1 MTAAKKSICR
11 SVEAPTSR
19 EHSALCC
26 PLLASAG
33 PAHMWGTYIHA
44 SKTFIHRKYFSKTRY
59 GGSALILVIGRQ
71 SQAEL

>member
-1 MTAAKKSICR
+1 MTALATLWRPHMELITPLPEST
-11 SVEAPTSR
+11 VP
-19 EHSALCC
+19 SA
-26 PLLASAG
+26 A
-33 PAHMWGTYIHA
+33 PAHMWGTYTHA